1 MHLNTFL
8 CDIMGMMQKKEI
20 KELVLDIL
28 ELLNEMEK
36 AKHELKAILKL
47 MSLKY
52 NMIIELDE
60 YRVIDWGVLEDA

>member
-28 ELLNEMEK
+28 DLLNELQK
-36 AKHELKAILKL
+36 AQHELKAILKL
-47 MSLKY
+47 MSIKY
-52 NMIIELDE
+52 DMIIELDE
-60 YRVIDWGVLEDA
+60 YQVLDWGDLKDA

>member
-1 MHLNTFL
+1 MT
-8 CDIMGMMQKKEI
+8 MMQKKEI

-28 ELLNEMEK
+28 ELLNELQK
-36 AKHELKAILKL
+36 AQHELKAILKL

-52 NMIIELDE
+52 NMIIDLDE

>member
-28 ELLNEMEK
+28 ELLKEMEK
-36 AKHELKAILKL
+36 AKNELKAILKL
-47 MSLKY
+47 MSINY
-52 NMIIELDE
+52 GMIIELDE
-60 YRVIDWGVLEDA
+60 YQVLDWGDLKDA

>member
-1 MHLNTFL
+1 
-8 CDIMGMMQKKEI
+8 MGMMQKKEI

>member
-1 MHLNTFL
+1 MQKENLN
-8 CDIMGMMQKKEI
+8 KKEI
-20 KELVLDIL
+20 RGLVLDIL